1 MILIVTACSFLL
13 VVSQAQAQ
21 SCSTA
26 PFPALNNACPTD
38 FTLISS
44 GCCPNANLVS
54 TTTAASSTCV
64 DKLNPNTRKSDCP
77 GMKSYCN
84 NSAYK
89 TLMADQCPL
98 TCGLCT
104 NNGCA
109 DVLNSR
115 GVNECPGMYSYCF
128 NSLYVSL
135 MKTQCPKTCGYCS

>member
-1 MILIVTACSFLL
+1 
-13 VVSQAQAQ
+13 
-21 SCSTA
+21 
-26 PFPALNNACPTD
+26 
-38 FTLISS
+38 
-44 GCCPNANLVS
+44 
-54 TTTAASSTCV
+54 
-64 DKLNPNTRKSDCP
+64 
-77 GMKSYCN
+77 MKSYCN

-104 NNGCA
+104 GSDGGCA